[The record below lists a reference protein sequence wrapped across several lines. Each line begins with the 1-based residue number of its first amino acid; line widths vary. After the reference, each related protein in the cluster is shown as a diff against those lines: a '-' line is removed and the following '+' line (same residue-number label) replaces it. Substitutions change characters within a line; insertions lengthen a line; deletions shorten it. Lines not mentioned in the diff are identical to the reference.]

1 MTKLTIALDE
11 SVLERAQ
18 DKASQ
23 QGTSLD
29 ALIRGYLEAYAG
41 EDKGGRQAVETLLNL
56 SRRTA
61 GGSGGRRWTRDDLH
75 ARSSG

>member
-11 SVLERAQ
+11 AILERAQ

-29 ALIRGYLEAYAG
+29 ILIQSYLETYAG
-41 EDKGGRQAVETLLNL
+41 DNKCGRQAVETLLDL
-56 SRRTA
+56 SRKTTS
-61 GGSGGRRWTRDDLH
+61 GSGGRRWTRDELH
-75 ARSSG
+75 AR

>member
-11 SVLERAQ
+11 TVLERAQ

-29 ALIRGYLEAYAG
+29 AVIQSYLETYAG
-41 EDKGGRQAVETLLNL
+41 DNKSGRQAVEVLLDL
-56 SRRTA
+56 SRKTKS
-61 GGSGGRRWTRDDLH
+61 GSGGRRWTRDDLH
-75 ARSSG
+75 AR